1 MDIINPDLSHNNFL
15 ELANADIK
23 SANALLQ
30 IKEYHNAV
38 YHISLS
44 AICRKELQIFR
55 FNNESIYI

>member
-38 YHISLS
+38 YHISLFS
-44 AICRKELQIFR
+44 NL
-55 FNNESIYI
+55 